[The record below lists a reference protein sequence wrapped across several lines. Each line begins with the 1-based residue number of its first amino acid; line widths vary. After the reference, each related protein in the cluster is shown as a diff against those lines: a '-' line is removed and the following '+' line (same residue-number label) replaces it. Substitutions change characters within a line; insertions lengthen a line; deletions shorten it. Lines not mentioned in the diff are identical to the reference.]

1 MRRGIFCLTFLTLMV
16 LTFGGFIF
24 LKAPALA
31 AIELS
36 HDGTIIN
43 NPLWQHISCQ
53 ESSAGYLILKESNSL
68 VATPEIDFSACSQ
81 AKISFKSRTYGGVSY
96 DSATNSTSS
105 EISLWVS
112 SDGSEIF
119 QAVFFP
125 VTNQLTENQFEFDL
139 SGYCGRRATILLKS
153 QKATGSKGIGLDDIN
168 IELINPVIINTPP
181 VASATVSSLSALV
194 DEEIFFDGRQ
204 SFDLDGLIIDW
215 LWDFGT
221 EIIRASTTRKTFSV
235 SSTPVVSFSVIDN
248 LNTTSSQLF
257 FNLSISDPSSSTIST
272 TTITTTTPPTT
283 STTPN
288 INPGDILINEIYPAP
303 PTGEKEWIEFFNN
316 STSSLDLSGLILL
329 NLEGG
334 KWVTTTL
341 SGVLSPGQYFVLED
355 FSGSLNNSGDTVV
368 LKFGDTVIS
377 QTTYGNFSGKS
388 DQSWALVS
396 AGYYANTI
404 KITKGLVNIIES
416 IPVSS
421 ASSVINNTTTKIATT
436 SVDELTD
443 ELLDYAGML
452 IINEVF
458 PDPDNLENPEFIELK
473 NISTSTIDLRGFY
486 LSDAT
491 DKKKIIKAQEPL
503 IIPAGGLAIIWR
515 DDLNI
520 ALNNSGFESVNLYD
534 PNGFL
539 VDKITYQAKKNKNQA
554 YARNEL
560 GEWLWTSVFTP
571 GAENIFDSAE
581 EIIETAVSLVAQ
593 AKTVVKKT
601 TTSKNK
607 TQAVYT
613 VRDFSE
619 LSELSDG
626 TKIKIRGVVTV
637 LSGVLGSQIFYISEI
652 SNSDDLVTNHLSSGL
667 QIYSY
672 KKDFPELVVGD
683 LLEITGELS
692 TASVG
697 RRLKISSAKDI
708 KKIQS
713 DLKINPTEL
722 IMSELSDDF
731 VGSLLSISGEILEI
745 KGRSV
750 IIADGDDELEIYF
763 KSNLPYQDLGLI
775 SGQKIKVSGIL
786 TKHQSG
792 WRFLPRSIVDVEV
805 LGGEVKGDFAIEKN
819 PSNFSNVFKEDF
831 YLWSTIIFLGAL
843 SLFLSFKSGLIK
855 LPITK
860 NRP

>member
-1 MRRGIFCLTFLTLMV
+1 MRRGIFYLTFLTLIV
-16 LTFGGFIF
+16 LTVGGFIF

-36 HDGTIIN
+36 HDGTIVN
-43 NPLWQHISCQ
+43 NPLWQHIACQ
-53 ESSAGYLILKESNSL
+53 ESSAGYLILKESDSL

-96 DSATNSTSS
+96 DSDANSTSS
-105 EISLWVS
+105 EISLWIS

-119 QAVFFP
+119 QTVFFP
-125 VTNQLTENQFEFDL
+125 ATNQLTDNQFEFDL
-139 SGYCGRRATILLKS
+139 SGYCGRRAIVSLKS
-153 QKATGSKGIGLDDIN
+153 QKATGSKGVGLDDIN

-194 DEEIFFDGRQ
+194 DEEIFFDGSQ
-204 SFDLDGLIIDW
+204 SFDLDGMIIDW

-221 EIIRASTTRKTFSV
+221 EIIRSSTTRKAFSV
-235 SSTPVVSFSVIDN
+235 SSSPIVSFSVVDN
-248 LNTTSSQLF
+248 LHTTSSQLF

-283 STTPN
+283 STASN
-288 INPGDILINEIYPAP
+288 INPGDIVINEIYPAP
-303 PTGEKEWIEFFNN
+303 LTGEKEWIELFNN

-334 KWVTTTL
+334 KWATTTL
-341 SGVLSPGQYFVLED
+341 SGILSPGQYLVLED

-368 LKFGDTVIS
+368 LKFGEIIIS

-388 DQSWALVS
+388 DQSWSFVS
-396 AGYYANTI
+396 GSYYTNTI
-404 KITKGLVNIIES
+404 KITKGLVNIIELKPITS
-416 IPVSS
+416 T
-421 ASSVINNTTTKIATT
+421 SSVINNTSEIATT
-436 SVDELTD
+436 SIDDLIDEQI
-443 ELLDYAGML
+443 DYAGML

-458 PDPDNLENPEFIELK
+458 PDPENSENPEFIELK
-473 NISTSTIDLRGFY
+473 NVSTSTIDLRGFY

-491 DKKKIIKAQEPL
+491 DKRKIIKGQEPL
-503 IIPAGGLAIIWR
+503 IISAGGLAVIWR

-534 PNGFL
+534 PDGFL
-539 VDKITYQAKKNKNQA
+539 IDKITYQAKKNKNQA
-554 YARNEL
+554 YARNES

-571 GAENIFDSAE
+571 GAENVFDSAE

-593 AKTVVKKT
+593 AKTAVKKT

-607 TQAVYT
+607 NQAVYT

-637 LSGVLGSQIFYISEI
+637 VSGVLGSQFFYISEI
-652 SNSDDLVTNHLSSGL
+652 SNLDNSDVGGLISGL
-667 QIYSY
+667 QVYSY
-672 KKDFPELVVGD
+672 KKDFPELVIGD

-697 RRLKISSAKDI
+697 RRLKISSAEDI
-708 KKIQS
+708 KKIETN
-713 DLKINPTEL
+713 LKMSPAEL
-722 IMSELSDDF
+722 IMSELSDDL

-831 YLWSTIIFLGAL
+831 YLWSTIIFLGTL